1 MKIMSYT
8 LSIFILNYNPALLF
22 CKCIGS
28 LLPSLVDIEITFVDK
43 ARNDVSLD
51 GI

>member
-22 CKCIGS
+22 CKCVDS
-28 LLPSLVDIEITFVDK
+28 LLLCLVDIEITYVDK
-43 ARNDVSLD
+43 ARSDASLD
-51 GI
+51 GL